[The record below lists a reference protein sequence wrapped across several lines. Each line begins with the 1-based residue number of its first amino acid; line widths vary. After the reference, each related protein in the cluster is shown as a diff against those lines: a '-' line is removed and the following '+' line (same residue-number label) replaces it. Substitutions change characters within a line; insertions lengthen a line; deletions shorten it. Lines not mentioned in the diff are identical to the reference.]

1 MFGMGFMEIFLVLIV
16 AIIALGP
23 EKLPGAA
30 VDIVR
35 FFKKFKGSID
45 DAKSTLDNE
54 LNISQMKKEAEE
66 FKSSVSNIKNIPS
79 LGLDDIT
86 TIGDFDETPTPK
98 KNDLKTETVV
108 NDSDDFKVKTIKKEA
123 KPQVTVNDSDEF
135 RVKKIKKEEV

>member
-16 AIIALGP
+16 AVIALGP

-123 KPQVTVNDSDEF
+123 KPQVVTNDSDEF

>member
-16 AIIALGP
+16 AVIALGP

-98 KNDLKTETVV
+98 KNDLKTETVI